1 MERATPAT
9 KLQQIGCDY
18 LHDVANAEQPTT
30 TTLTSAIMKIAFLAA
45 AVLAAAFA
53 AFFGCGDD
61 GPTATQCGCSL
72 STNAVVAKQTQP
84 WMMLWSLLPALLPF
98 VLAASAAKRGAL
110 RGVAVLVATAAQLPG
125 VGAQTAVG
133 VSPVSTA
140 ALRFVSPPEIIQLLR
155 PGPGEVVGGVLQPQ
169 AEWAAGQM
177 TRAGVNTATM
187 IALAGGAAF
196 IALCGVLLALIAL
209 KLQRRSMYFDK
220 VPVTADI
227 TSSCV
232 GAAFHPS
239 LGDEKEAHW
248 RGTA

>member
-1 MERATPAT
+1 MRRTLANMERATPAT
-9 KLQQIGCDY
+9 KLQQIDCDY
-18 LHDVANAEQPTT
+18 LHDVANVEQPTPT
-30 TTLTSAIMKIAFLAA
+30 PTSAIMKIALLAA

-53 AFFGCGDD
+53 AFVGCGDD
-61 GPTATQCGCSL
+61 GPAATQCGCSL
-72 STNAVVAKQTQP
+72 STNAGFAKQTQP
-84 WMMLWSLLPALLPF
+84 WMMWWSLLPF
-98 VLAASAAKRGAL
+98 VLAASAVKGGAW

-125 VGAQTAVG
+125 VGAHTAVR

-140 ALRFVSPPEIIQLLR
+140 ALRFVSPPEIIQLR
-155 PGPGEVVGGVLQPQ
+155 PGPGEVVGGVLQ
-169 AEWAAGQM
+169 WAAGQM
-177 TRAGVNTATM
+177 TRAGVNTTTL

-196 IALCGVLLALIAL
+196 IALCGVLLTLIAL
-209 KLQRRSMYFDK
+209 KLQRRSMHFDK